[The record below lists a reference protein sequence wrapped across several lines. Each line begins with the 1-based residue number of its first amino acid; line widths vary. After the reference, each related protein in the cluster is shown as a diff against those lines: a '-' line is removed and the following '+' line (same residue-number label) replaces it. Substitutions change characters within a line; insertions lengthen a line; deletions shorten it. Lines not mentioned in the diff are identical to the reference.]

1 MRRSRMRCLRFEH
14 RSNTRRTGYRSKAG
28 SETRTMAVSLG
39 RSDVPGAQY
48 GVLTESPGSRDVSG
62 SVLAPKPTKKSTVAG
77 GLDASLRRYFWRLY
91 RQRNLWPAKS
101 GRKYAFPGYLC
112 RNNAQKT
119 PILCK
124 RNLWSPK
131 SFWRRLWRPSKHVIT
146 CKRNLWRAKNSVRFL
161 VHQ

>member
-62 SVLAPKPTKKSTVAG
+62 SFFAPKPTKNRIRSYPMGRAVITRSYGDIFVF
-77 GLDASLRRYFWRLY
+77 YFRLI
-91 RQRNLWPAKS
+91 RKRNLWPAKK
-101 GRKYAFPGYLC
+101 GRKYAFSVRSRLSFRVFTSRGVIT
-112 RNNAQKT
+112 RVIT
-119 PILCK
+119 
-124 RNLWSPK
+124 RDF
-131 SFWRRLWRPSKHVIT
+131 FWRIYMTKKSLP
-146 CKRNLWRAKNSVRFL
+146 
-161 VHQ
+161 